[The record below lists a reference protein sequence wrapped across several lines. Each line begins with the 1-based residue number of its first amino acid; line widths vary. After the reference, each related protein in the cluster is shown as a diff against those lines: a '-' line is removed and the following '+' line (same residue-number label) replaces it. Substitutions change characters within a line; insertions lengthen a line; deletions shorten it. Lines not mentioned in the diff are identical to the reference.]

1 MVEQVETAGR
11 GRRQLVGI
19 IALFLLPPI
28 AAWIAWNYLGE
39 HGVTGT
45 TNNGTLITPARPLQL
60 EQVLMADGKPIAR
73 DEFTGRWFYVV
84 YGKNGCDQQCL
95 KQLYV
100 TRQAR
105 IAINKDMQRVR
116 RLLVLDAAPDES
128 LAAKLATEHQDLLV
142 AAGASEQFRA
152 SFRGENFDTG
162 GSQFFLVDPLGNL
175 MMFYPADAEPRG
187 VLRDLQK
194 LLKVSQVG

>member
-11 GRRQLVGI
+11 GRRQLIGI

-39 HGVTGT
+39 HGVAGT
-45 TNNGTLITPARPLQL
+45 TNNGTLISPARPLQL
-60 EQVLMADGKPIAR
+60 QQALVADGKSIDP
-73 DEFTGRWFYVV
+73 DEFAGRWFYVV
-84 YGKNGCDQQCL
+84 YGNNGCDQQCL
-95 KQLYV
+95 QQLYV

-105 IAINKDMQRVR
+105 IAINKDIQRVR
-116 RLLVLDAAPDES
+116 RLLVLDAVPDAP
-128 LAAKLATEHQDLLV
+128 LAAKLASEHQDLLV
-142 AAGASEQFRA
+142 AARASEQLRA
-152 SFRGENFDTG
+152 SFRGENFDTRG
-162 GSQFFLVDPLGNL
+162 GQFFLVDPLGNL